1 MNDKDVKRKET
12 TGENDFVLKSL
23 KISSR
28 AEVDEYGRKDY
39 RTVFVQEG
47 LTTLYVD
54 LEGAW
59 EGKGRPESE
68 GEIKFTLFRI
78 EEKGAL
84 GLGAQVGNWKLATSP
99 MCSVEFQAI
108 QGGYEKFPVGIYGVV
123 AQWKE
128 QSIQSEP
135 VSIMEGNGEL
145 DFYFRPL
152 QIGIDKCCGET
163 EEEAR
168 QRNHSF
174 SSLDIRCLEDVCF
187 YFLAENQLS
196 REWVYEFVIQL
207 VGSDGWVKTRRV
219 LKGKQFIQGEDGKL
233 FLCFSVILLLPAQS

>member
-152 QIGIDKCCGET
+152 QIGI
-163 EEEAR
+163 
-168 QRNHSF
+168 
-174 SSLDIRCLEDVCF
+174 CLLYTSPSPRD
-187 YFLAENQLS
+187 
-196 REWVYEFVIQL
+196 
-207 VGSDGWVKTRRV
+207 
-219 LKGKQFIQGEDGKL
+219 
-233 FLCFSVILLLPAQS
+233 